1 MLIVSYDISDD
12 RVRAKFSKF
21 LSKFGYRMQYS
32 VFRIK
37 NSQRI
42 LQNILSQV
50 NGVFMQ
56 QFCETDS
63 VIIMCLSKRCKIHY
77 YGYAKHEEQDLIVVR

>member
-12 RVRAKFSKF
+12 RVRARFSKF

-42 LQNILSQV
+42 LQNILSQI
-50 NGVFMQ
+50 NGEFIKE
-56 QFCETDS
+56 FCETDS
-63 VIIMCLSKRCKIHY
+63 VIIMCLSKQCKIHY
-77 YGYAKHEEQDLIVVR
+77 YGYAKHEEQDLIIVR